1 MKTNQP
7 TIPFLCGPCTP
18 GGNIP
23 LPSSSQGQAPV
34 SDRPPLRPTPAE
46 MIHPSQSEVVRC
58 IPPCPWG
65 TPRST
70 WPQRSLPCAFFCL
83 LSPWCLSQLALHS
96 MPGLLSLG
104 PVSINIKLCFPK
116 PLLCLLLWLP
126 LTDHLLKTNTKQ
138 PALEN
143 GVLIVASYGSQ

>member
-1 MKTNQP
+1 MALVLQEAT
-7 TIPFLCGPCTP
+7 FLCLCHPRARRQSATGHPYSP
-18 GGNIP
+18 H
-23 LPSSSQGQAPV
+23 L
-34 SDRPPLRPTPAE
+34 LKLFTPANLRWFAVS
-46 MIHPSQSEVVRC
+46 HLA
-58 IPPCPWG
+58 CPWG
-65 TPRST
+65 TPISV

-83 LSPWCLSQLALHS
+83 LSLWCLSQLALHS

-126 LTDHLLKTNTKQ
+126 LTDHLLKRNTKQ

-143 GVLIVASYGSQ
+143 GVLIVASHGSQ